1 MTSGAI
7 GALSIA
13 RVFRGAPARFLALRL
28 SQAVIVMLIVMV
40 GGFILIHLAPG
51 DLVDVLGGYSDMTAE
66 QMAALRAQYG
76 LDDPMM
82 MQLGKYLLRLTTF
95 DLGYSPKNAA
105 PVLDVLLERLPTTAL
120 LVFFSVIV
128 SLTLGTILG
137 VIAARNAGTLVDMM
151 ISTAALLLY
160 ATPSFI
166 IAIALILV
174 FSVYFDLMPIAG
186 LTTPGVDSRGFAHVL
201 DVAKHLVM
209 PVIALCTF
217 YTAIYGRLSRAAMLD
232 VMTLDFVRTARAK
245 GLSEKRVVY
254 GHALRNAL
262 MPLVTM
268 AGLQMSSLIGGA
280 VLVETVFGLPGMGRT
295 AFDAIFERD
304 VNLLLGVLFIS
315 SLGVVCINACIDLL
329 YLLIDPRVELS

>member
-1 MTSGAI
+1 MTVGA
-7 GALSIA
+7 GALSPA
-13 RVFRGAPARFLALRL
+13 RAFQGAPARYLARRL
-28 SQAVIVMLIVMV
+28 SQAVVVMLIVMV
-40 GGFILIHLAPG
+40 GGFALIHLAPG

-66 QMAALRAQYG
+66 QMAALRTQYG
-76 LDDPMM
+76 LDDPLIV
-82 MQLGKYLLRLTTF
+82 QLGKYLLRLATF

-105 PVLDVLLERLPTTAL
+105 PVLDVLMERLPTTAM

-128 SLTLGTILG
+128 SLSLGAVLG
-137 VIAARNAGTLVDMM
+137 VIAARRAGTLVDMA
-151 ISTAALLLY
+151 ISTVALLFY

-174 FSVYFDLMPIAG
+174 FSVRFDLMPIAG
-186 LTTPGVDSRGFAHVL
+186 LTTPGVDRDGLAYAL
-201 DVAKHLVM
+201 DVAHHLVM
-209 PVIALCTF
+209 PIAALCTF

-232 VMTLDFVRTARAK
+232 VMNLDFVRTARAK
-245 GLSEKRVVY
+245 GLSETRVIY

-268 AGLQMSSLIGGA
+268 AGLQVSSLIGGA

-304 VNLLLGVLFIS
+304 VNLLLGVLFVS
-315 SLGVVCINACIDLL
+315 SLGVVCVNFCIDLI
-329 YLLIDPRVELS
+329 YVLIDPRVDLS